1 MQWFF
6 VSREIKIHEF
16 FSLFADEE
24 EEEEENAN
32 DFDIS
37 DIQDQDEDIRQL
49 NLHPNNEDERM
60 KDESSPKNNIRVQ
73 SDQYDN
79 EDLETDD
86 VHPESPTNLEYQPEW
101 KRLKTEYDDCVEYER
116 RRRQENN
123 YHQEEYF
130 LEDPQNKRYI
140 DLKKN
145 SWNETKFIT

>member
-1 MQWFF
+1 
-6 VSREIKIHEF
+6 
-16 FSLFADEE
+16 
-24 EEEEENAN
+24 
-32 DFDIS
+32 
-37 DIQDQDEDIRQL
+37 
-49 NLHPNNEDERM
+49 M

-79 EDLETDD
+79 ENLETDD

-130 LEDPQNKRYI
+130 LQDPQNKRYI
-140 DLKKN
+140 DLKKKTREMKLN
-145 SWNETKFIT
+145 LLHRLIVYTYLLNRI